1 MDGGAQTSGVLGV
14 RGARESFVA
23 SRARESLASLAS
35 VASVAPVSPSSV
47 APVESLVSAVPM
59 APWRWQEDLI
69 LDSAPRLYASG
80 QWVGMFS
87 WVQNLQHRCVVITC
101 SDKELAWPDNATPFF
116 LRSNEKG
123 KVNGKTWRERHQEA
137 LSLVTAAI
145 DDDASVLVHCSR
157 GLHRTGAFITL
168 WVALRMRAEGDTRPW
183 LEVLSDAWEF
193 FRTKRQLKERS
204 RAPRN
209 FEKESW
215 QAVVDMYGYYFGA
228 PGVRGVLGA
237 TSKARPRA
245 KLRARQAIRVSEEH
259 MEESAPSV
267 VSAESMEPV
276 ASEERMEEGRR
287 RDEGRMGGD
296 ERGKKEEMPPASLPP
311 TAAAPP
317 PQPPSGGLLLQVL
330 GARTGNSL
338 QAAPAREGKAPSAA
352 SAASARPRAKLL
364 VRQAIR
370 VKPVPKK
377 IFLKRGKPKD
387 RQC

>member
-1 MDGGAQTSGVLGV
+1 MEVATGIAYAARTRAEHLPQGHELLFQPGGDAAWANVWECLTAVGV
-14 RGARESFVA
+14 VA
-23 SRARESLASLAS
+23 TPQAVPPVPGPAAPAASAVS
-35 VASVAPVSPSSV
+35 VASVQPVPKLLARQAIRV
-47 APVESLVSAVPM
+47 QPVPKHY
-59 APWRWQEDLI
+59 DI
-69 LDSAPRLYASG
+69 
-80 QWVGMFS
+80 
-87 WVQNLQHRCVVITC
+87 
-101 SDKELAWPDNATPFF
+101 
-116 LRSNEKG
+116 
-123 KVNGKTWRERHQEA
+123 
-137 LSLVTAAI
+137 
-145 DDDASVLVHCSR
+145 
-157 GLHRTGAFITL
+157 
-168 WVALRMRAEGDTRPW
+168 
-183 LEVLSDAWEF
+183 
-193 FRTKRQLKERS
+193 
-204 RAPRN
+204 
-209 FEKESW
+209 
-215 QAVVDMYGYYFGA
+215 FGA

-237 TSKARPRA
+237 ASKARPRA
-245 KLRARQAIRVSEEH
+245 KLLARQAIRVSEEH